1 VQKREFKLTD
11 LMTPVYSEFKWCTK
25 WFKCFKEGWPIFQ
38 SCNIYYGNESDWM
51 RVHIQT
57 LIFVIF
63 MLHWLFIYTYLEV
76 PQDFI
81 YPVKTVLWYC
91 MYLAG
96 WS

>member
-51 RVHIQT
+51 
-57 LIFVIF
+57 
-63 MLHWLFIYTYLEV
+63 
-76 PQDFI
+76 
-81 YPVKTVLWYC
+81 
-91 MYLAG
+91 
-96 WS
+96 